1 MFRSLDYLSAGCIVY
16 RPGSG
21 VIAADDQFCSI
32 VGRPRAQ
39 VFGLTMSDLTYPDD
53 LKANEWLLEQALV
66 TRDPFIIR
74 KRYVTGSG
82 DLQWVENRYTILQL
96 GDNTP
101 LVSMLSR
108 RVVELA
114 QSDDASEQS
123 ARRYAAY
130 IVDMADGLASLA
142 TSSCLHLTAELLRL
156 AGKSVYDEA
165 AIEP

>member
-1 MFRSLDYLSAGCIVY
+1 M
-16 RPGSG
+16 
-21 VIAADDQFCSI
+21 IAADDQFCSI
-32 VGRPRAQ
+32 VGRPRQQ
-39 VFGLTMSDLTYPDD
+39 VFGLSMRDLTHPDD

-66 TRDPFIIR
+66 TREPFVLR
-74 KRYVTGSG
+74 KRYVTAAGE
-82 DLQWVENRYTILQL
+82 LQWVENRYTVLQR
-96 GDNTP
+96 DDDTQ

-108 RVVELA
+108 RVPELA

-130 IVDMADGLASLA
+130 IVDLSEGLARLA
-142 TSSCLHLTAELLRL
+142 TSSCLHLTAQLLRL